1 MPGTAEVD
9 IDDVDVETAASSAGG
24 ESVVTPALP
33 ETSQE
38 EAEAK
43 ESSLLDALR
52 KKHDADDADSAWS
65 TEEEED
71 KAEAKAEAEAAKAKR
86 GEDGKFKPSPEKQYE
101 RAKQALLRD
110 GTMDEEE
117 IDAMEPEKVIA
128 KGTIAA
134 KRQADLDKKLASRAT
149 KTSEAVGTEVEADD
163 DAPPADAEA
172 KSTSTT
178 PGDDEL
184 LGAVE
189 PFTKAV
195 TGLFGDDFGVGDA
208 LKTAL
213 KGMQAQMQSQIS
225 KVLADNARLQE
236 SLNVLTDKSVKKG
249 IVERFPQAETP
260 DNWQAVTAKAK
271 TLLDKGVAGTREQA
285 LREAAMSL
293 YGEEALAAAKNGQ
306 AKLNAAKSRGQPH
319 SATRTAPPA
328 KGAAGEDADSIAL
341 AALQAGESVSKVRAK
356 FGG

>member
-9 IDDVDVETAASSAGG
+9 IDDVDVETAASPAGG
-24 ESVVTPALP
+24 ETVVTPALP

-71 KAEAKAEAEAAKAKR
+71 IKQAKADAEAAKATR
-86 GEDGKFKPSPEKQYE
+86 GEDGKFKPSAEKQYE

-134 KRQADLDKKLASRAT
+134 KRQADLDKKLASRAA
-149 KTSEAVGTEVEADD
+149 TSEAVGTEVEADD

-172 KSTSTT
+172 KSSSTT

-189 PFTKAV
+189 PFSKAV

-285 LREAAMSL
+285 LREAALSL

-356 FGG
+356 FAG